1 MRMEIGL
8 SQTMSQKQILSPQMI
23 QSMEILVLNS
33 QQLDER
39 IGQELEE
46 NVALELSEP
55 DGGDSAS
62 ESAESFTGDADAR
75 NSEAGGEELNAD
87 SINQEIDLLRD
98 RYEHLAEFQ
107 AAERSSMPGSRG
119 SRGGGDEDDKLEALQ
134 NTEGRPESLQEH
146 LVEQLR
152 LKSDLVTFLEAVSAE
167 HSALAEQGT
176 SLEDR
181 AVTPAGSVA
190 GSDSASSPADVLDGA
205 TAGEQPSEGA
215 ESAEDAVAGSAGQ
228 TFEELNERLR
238 QIGLELIYNLDSNGR
253 LLYPIEEIR
262 RELNKPPKPNRDTR
276 EVGLPIAIPIALPV
290 VPAEIEAALQ
300 IVQSLDPAG
309 VGAIGLGNDGLR
321 HCLLLQLDRDP
332 GDYPLERQ
340 LIRSHLDDIAKNRLP
355 QIAKST
361 GSSLDEVKDAI
372 EIIRSLNPLPGKGFE
387 SEANAFVRP
396 DVLVEEQDGVYQVQV
411 SDSAVPSVRISSYYR
426 DLLEA
431 SRKDPEIRKYVKGKI
446 DSAEWLLHAIQQRK
460 STLQRVAE
468 EVVEHQQEFFSK
480 GVRALKP
487 LKMQD
492 IADKIGV
499 NVSTVSRAI
508 SGKYFQAPNALK
520 ELKFL
525 FTGGTTKD
533 DGSTESRDSVIMRI
547 KDLVADENSRRPLS
561 DAKIVDLLKKDGIT
575 ISRRTVTKYRE
586 AEGIPSSRER
596 RQF

>member
-46 NVALELSEP
+46 NVALELVES
-55 DGGDSAS
+55 DSDSAS
-62 ESAESFTGDADAR
+62 DTSDESGRDRGVDGDFGAEFGDDGGA
-75 NSEAGGEELNAD
+75 EA
-87 SINQEIDLLRD
+87 INREIDLLRD

-107 AAERSSMPGSRG
+107 AAERSNMPGGRMP
-119 SRGGGDEDDKLEALQ
+119 RGGGEEDDKLEALQ

-152 LKSDLVTFLEAVSAE
+152 LKSNLVTFLRPGATPDSNEFGDHRSDRGATSTEGAGVAEA
-167 HSALAEQGT
+167 
-176 SLEDR
+176 
-181 AVTPAGSVA
+181 AVGADGV
-190 GSDSASSPADVLDGA
+190 ADV
-205 TAGEQPSEGA
+205 
-215 ESAEDAVAGSAGQ
+215 DAAIAVDTR
-228 TFEELNERLR
+228 TFEDENERLR
-238 QIGLELIYNLDSNGR
+238 QIALELIYNLDSNGR
-253 LLYPIEEIR
+253 LLYPLDELL
-262 RELNKPPKPNRDTR
+262 RELNKPPKNSAGQNAELGIP
-276 EVGLPIAIPIALPV
+276 VAIPIALPV
-290 VPAEIEAALQ
+290 AQEEIEAALRV
-300 IVQSLDPAG
+300 VQSLDPAG
-309 VGAIGLGNDGLR
+309 VGAIGQGNEGLK
-321 HCLLLQLDRDP
+321 HCLVLQLDRDP
-332 GDYPLERQ
+332 GEYPLERE
-340 LIRSHLDDIAKNRLP
+340 LIQNHLDDIAKNRLP
-355 QIAKST
+355 QISKST
-361 GSSLDEVKDAI
+361 GASIDEIKEAI
-372 EIIRSLNPLPGKGFE
+372 EIIRTLNPLPGKGFE
-387 SEANAFVRP
+387 SESNAFVRP
-396 DVLVEEQDGVYQVQV
+396 DVIIDEEDGVYKVRV
-411 SDSAVPSVRISSYYR
+411 SENAMPSIRISSYYR
-426 DLLEA
+426 ELLER

-468 EVVEHQQEFFSK
+468 EVVEHQQDFFHK
-480 GVRALKP
+480 GVRALRP

-508 SGKYFQAPNALK
+508 SGKYFQAPNAIK

-547 KDLVADENSRRPLS
+547 KDLIAEENASKPLS
-561 DAKIVDLLKKDGIT
+561 DARIVELLKKDGIS

>member
-8 SQTMSQKQILSPQMI
+8 SQTMAQKQILSPQMI

-46 NVALELSEP
+46 NVALELAEP
-55 DGGDSAS
+55 ESDSAS
-62 ESAESFTGDADAR
+62 DSGDESGRERGVDGDFAAEFGDDASAEA
-75 NSEAGGEELNAD
+75 
-87 SINQEIDLLRD
+87 INREIDLLRD

-107 AAERSSMPGSRG
+107 AAERSSMPGSRMP
-119 SRGGGDEDDKLEALQ
+119 RGGGEEDDKLEALQ

-152 LKSDLVTFLEAVSAE
+152 LKSNLVAFLRPG
-167 HSALAEQGT
+167 ALPDANGP
-176 SLEDR
+176 
-181 AVTPAGSVA
+181 VPAGP
-190 GSDSASSPADVLDGA
+190 GDDQEADVVAEAAA
-205 TAGEQPSEGA
+205 TA
-215 ESAEDAVAGSAGQ
+215 VASR
-228 TFEELNERLR
+228 TFEEENERLR
-238 QIGLELIYNLDSNGR
+238 QIALELIYNLDSNGR
-253 LLYPIEEIR
+253 LLYPIDELL
-262 RELNKPPKPNRDTR
+262 RELNKPPKNSAGQNAELGIP
-276 EVGLPIAIPIALPV
+276 VAIPITLPV
-290 VPAEIEAALQ
+290 AQEEIDAALRV
-300 IVQSLDPAG
+300 VQSLDPAG
-309 VGAIGLGNDGLR
+309 VGAIGQGNEGLK

-332 GDYPLERQ
+332 GDYPLERE
-340 LIRSHLDDIAKNRLP
+340 LIQNHLDDIAKNRLP
-355 QIAKST
+355 QISKST
-361 GSSLDEVKDAI
+361 GASIDEIKEAI
-372 EIIRSLNPLPGKGFE
+372 EIIRTLNPLPGKGFE
-387 SEANAFVRP
+387 SESNAFVRP
-396 DVLVEEQDGVYQVQV
+396 DVIIDEEDGVFKVQV
-411 SDSAVPSVRISSYYR
+411 SENAMPSIRISSYYR
-426 DLLEA
+426 ELLER

-468 EVVEHQQEFFSK
+468 EVVAHQQDFFRK
-480 GVRALKP
+480 GVRALRP

-508 SGKYFQAPNALK
+508 SGKYFQAPNAIK

-547 KDLVADENSRRPLS
+547 KDLIADENATKPLS
-561 DAKIVDLLKKDGIT
+561 DARIVELLKKDGIS